1 MGHSEERKQ
10 QVGAHTLATQPL
22 PVDLPAFIRNYKRE
36 LQPDLIFRSKVFF
49 FQIKFRFNKKK
60 K

>member
-22 PVDLPAFIRNYKRE
+22 SVDLPAFIRNYKRE

-49 FQIKFRFNKKK
+49 SNKI
-60 K
+60 